1 MRRRSLGL
9 AERAGDPV
17 KLLSY
22 GERRQLELAL
32 ALGTHPRVLFL
43 DEPCAG
49 LSPSERQRIFKMVRA
64 LPREI
69 TVVLIEHDMDVALG
83 LADRVTVMN
92 RGRVM
97 TEGTPAEVQSDPQVR
112 DSISAI
118 SSPIMSNPLL
128 TVSDIHTYY
137 GDSYVLQGVSLTLR
151 TGQIAAILGRNGM
164 GKTTLIRSV
173 AGLTPPRSGDIVFR
187 DRSLRR
193 QPPYAIAQAGIAIVP
208 QGRRIFRSL
217 SVRENLMLPT
227 SVLARSSRASNGKE
241 TERRWDLDAVLN
253 EFPQLAERMNYM
265 GSSLSGGEQQ
275 MLAIGRALMANP
287 ELILMD
293 EPSEGLSPRLVLQ
306 VREIMRRLRTL
317 GHAILLVEQNLELA
331 LSVADEVY
339 VLSSGRF
346 VFQGTPAA
354 LAQETAI
361 LDQHLGVAGAKM
373 I

>member
-1 MRRRSLGL
+1 M
-9 AERAGDPV
+9 
-17 KLLSY
+17 
-22 GERRQLELAL
+22 
-32 ALGTHPRVLFL
+32 
-43 DEPCAG
+43 
-49 LSPSERQRIFKMVRA
+49 
-64 LPREI
+64 
-69 TVVLIEHDMDVALG
+69 
-83 LADRVTVMN
+83 
-92 RGRVM
+92 
-97 TEGTPAEVQSDPQVR
+97 
-112 DSISAI
+112 
-118 SSPIMSNPLL
+118 SSPIMSPPLL
-128 TVSDIHTYY
+128 TVSGIHTYY
-137 GDSYVLQGVSLTLR
+137 GDSYVLQGVSLQLR
-151 TGQIAAILGRNGM
+151 KGQIAAILGRNGM

-173 AGLTPPRSGDIVFR
+173 AGLTPPRSGDIVYR
-187 DRSLRR
+187 DSSLRGK
-193 QPPYAIAQAGIAIVP
+193 PPYAIAQAGIAIVP

-227 SVLARSSRASNGKE
+227 SVLARSFRASNGSE
-241 TERRWDLDAVLN
+241 IGQRWDLDEVLK
-253 EFPQLAERMNYM
+253 EFPQLWERINHM

-306 VREIMRRLRTL
+306 VREIMRRLRML

-346 VFQGTPAA
+346 VFQGTPSE
-354 LAQETAI
+354 LAQDTPI